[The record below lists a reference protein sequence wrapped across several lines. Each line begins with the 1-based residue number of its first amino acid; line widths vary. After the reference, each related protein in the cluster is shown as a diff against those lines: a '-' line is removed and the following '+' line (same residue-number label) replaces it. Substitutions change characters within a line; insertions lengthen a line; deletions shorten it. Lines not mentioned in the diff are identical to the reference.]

1 MAVEARLAKLLL
13 RHGPAAADYLAAVV
27 DGARVR
33 RDDVARLAQVRGLEL
48 QKRIVIGPVRVVAVR
63 AVLPHRR
70 VLPEERPPLLGV
82 ALVAGLVYRGCL
94 QEARPGPSVRGLG
107 ARGGPGPPPPKR

>member
-13 RHGPAAADYLAAVV
+13 RHGAAPADYLAAVV

-70 VLPEERPPLLGV
+70 GAPRERPPLLRG
-82 ALVAGLVYRGCL
+82 ALIAGLVPCGGL
-94 QEARPGPSVRGLG
+94 PEGRPR
-107 ARGGPGPPPPKR
+107 PP

>member
-13 RHGPAAADYLAAVV
+13 RHGAAPADYLAAVV

-48 QKRIVIGPVRVVAVR
+48 QKRIVIRPVPVVAVR

-70 VLPEERPPLLGV
+70 GLPEERAPLLGG
-82 ALVAGLVYRGCL
+82 ALIAGLVHCGGL
-94 QEARPGPSVRGLG
+94 QG
-107 ARGGPGPPPPKR
+107 AGPG